1 MILRPSDRQ
10 FEYPSTFFR
19 SPSFPASWTIPSISI
34 SLHTLLTP
42 FYLFFSSFSFFY
54 FPLSRRNRF
63 PSHIREY
70 SFLCCLVELVV
81 VASFDSSLFFLWLS
95 PAQLGLNA
103 LPLHLPP
110 RFWVIRL
117 E

>member
-42 FYLFFSSFSFFY
+42 FYLFFSSFSFFL

-81 VASFDSSLFFLWLS
+81 VASFDSSLFFPVAVPSSARPQRLA
-95 PAQLGLNA
+95 PPPPTAFLG
-103 LPLHLPP
+103 HPP
-110 RFWVIRL
+110 
-117 E
+117 